1 MLGVISGQG
10 EGPRA
15 GGPLRGREDVGED
28 GLDGDQGKVFAFEQE
43 VCLLGLEGGA
53 VGAFAGE
60 GVPDVTGGDQ
70 GGQGREVAQ
79 AVRVASSLFAFVVV
93 GDGVEDAG
101 GAVGPEAGGHLG
113 AEAGVAVD
121 VGEFV
126 GGEAAGLVEEAGGEG
141 EFAEVVE
148 ESGGMGVVGVEAEV
162 GGSEAGEGGDA
173 AGVGGVGLL
182 AEEGF
187 EVRRHTLMVRAGR
200 VGRGVYGT
208 GFEGLGTPHPPPRL
222 FCSNSPPL

>member
-101 GAVGPEAGGHLG
+101 GGSRARGGRSSG
-113 AEAGVAVD
+113 RR
-121 VGEFV
+121 
-126 GGEAAGLVEEAGGEG
+126 GGGG
-141 EFAEVVE
+141 
-148 ESGGMGVVGVEAEV
+148 GG
-162 GGSEAGEGGDA
+162 
-173 AGVGGVGLL
+173 
-182 AEEGF
+182 
-187 EVRRHTLMVRAGR
+187 RGR
-200 VGRGVYGT
+200 VRWA
-208 GFEGLGTPHPPPRL
+208 
-222 FCSNSPPL
+222 